1 MTLSVLLKNLVNGG
15 SNKIENYKQINE
27 FGFEHFEFKAGK
39 KKKRKEN
46 RSRDVKEE
54 VNYTY
59 LRLIQMGETLSN
71 HRSDRSY
78 FPTYIK
84 N

>member
-39 KKKRKEN
+39 KKKEKKTEVEMSRK
-46 RSRDVKEE
+46 K
-54 VNYTY
+54 
-59 LRLIQMGETLSN
+59 LIT
-71 HRSDRSY
+71 H
-78 FPTYIK
+78 I
-84 N
+84 